1 MAKAA
6 MQQNHGRA
14 GPVGRIP
21 DSSTVVVQV
30 VLFAWNRQ
38 GQSAMRFEILQ
49 VVVIGCHRISVQCSS
64 FRRDDVQGASVG
76 TTTSKSWRKTGGSS
90 VREGADEENP
100 EKPNSLPIRS
110 VCHPEMTIIGSITT
124 VLFTYTATA
133 ESSIGEFIMN
143 EFWFTDPIAI
153 CFAAAGLGLLAL
165 VVWFI
170 KMDLRHRPKR
180 AKKLP

>member
-1 MAKAA
+1 
-6 MQQNHGRA
+6 
-14 GPVGRIP
+14 
-21 DSSTVVVQV
+21 
-30 VLFAWNRQ
+30 
-38 GQSAMRFEILQ
+38 
-49 VVVIGCHRISVQCSS
+49 
-64 FRRDDVQGASVG
+64 
-76 TTTSKSWRKTGGSS
+76 

-110 VCHPEMTIIGSITT
+110 VCHPEMTILGSITT

-170 KMDLRHRPKR
+170 NMDFRHRPKR